1 MAESV
6 LSSLVK
12 TDKETRDSLVS
23 IDKTLQKIYSVQQG
37 QAKAEAKA
45 NRRSNQDKKRKSGD
59 KPLTKMLGLD
69 KEAKKKKKG
78 ILGSILDG
86 LLGPI
91 AGLLASVSIPALL
104 GALGLGA
111 VGAGIF
117 AYFKSPGFKKFVDEK
132 IFTPIGDY
140 LKETLPKI
148 GDWIARE
155 LNDIGRLTRE
165 AIWKSLPPWARG
177 GGSPQKPSATEN
189 ARNETVE
196 AIQEWWTGRKTGEQT
211 RKLRN
216 IKDASSRQ
224 WDIATTDLVR
234 PSFNSGDDE
243 IDKEKQTF
251 YGTEVPT
258 ALKDILKASN
268 ELDGIASRS
277 AQYAKYLKDDTTL
290 SPEVRK
296 EYEDKIKAEAQNKI
310 IKEKE
315 IAKLDEKLLKLKE
328 KEVELLEREAKVKN
342 FKKPNQSIFAGYQ
355 SGGPI
360 TVPGNSTGDK
370 HPALLPPGSFV
381 LNRNA
386 SGYQNGGIPAML
398 ESGEKVFGPGQW
410 GPREMMMNSAIPR
423 FQEGGEV
430 DPTRKPKEGEISR
443 SALGS
448 LIFKNGKWVDYKESD
463 KVKKKSE
470 PTLSQRR
477 TSSVLDGWGAPEPK
491 EPVKDTTKEPTIKE
505 GKDKNNGEGGASA
518 VIAAGKQLLKE
529 GFTVAEHP
537 NFDKQRGFRPEGD
550 ARVGG
555 HSPGSLHYSNLALD
569 VTDWR
574 SGDWLGRTKGLA
586 ENVYQKKDD
595 MKLTQIIHDPWGSW
609 FGGGKEGGIG
619 GHGTHLHLGFASGP
633 GGDTGSLSGNG
644 PNGGGGGISSG
655 ILDTL
660 MGIAGPV
667 GEFLKGAIG
676 VIGDVFGGSDFVSM
690 LFGSLGG
697 GGGSDVP
704 TGDITASSDPL
715 TGDTQ
720 AKAKEMYEYIKDK
733 GYSDAQAKGIVVN
746 IQRESNFDAGAASG
760 DDGGAGGL
768 FQWKGSRQKPIV
780 QKLVKDR
787 NWKGQID
794 YALQEDVGPQYK
806 SATSGMSAHEAS
818 DWWMKKWERP
828 ADPVAGS
835 AKHAAMLKGLGFQSG
850 GVINMKGS
858 SGGPNISQKSENQFI
873 DKLTS
878 AMSPVVVP
886 MPVGGGGGGGGST
899 SSGQTNSSIPA
910 LSAYPNNS
918 VALDLAYRLSMG
930 ASFS

>member
-6 LSSLVK
+6 LSKLVG
-12 TDKETRDSLVS
+12 TDKETKERLVS
-23 IDKTLQKIYSVQQG
+23 IDNTLQKMLLNDQKMAKNEDKRYKREQQSS
-37 QAKAEAKA
+37 K
-45 NRRSNQDKKRKSGD
+45 RRSGD
-59 KPLTKMLGLD
+59 KTLTSKILGGKGKD
-69 KEAKKKKKG
+69 KKEKKG
-78 ILGSILDG
+78 FLDG
-86 LLGPI
+86 LLGAIIGPLGALI
-91 AGLLASVSIPALL
+91 GGIGIPTIL
-104 GALGLGA
+104 GALGITALGA
-111 VGAGIF
+111 TIAGYFTSKKFKDFLDKNVGVPLGRALERGTRDLLKNTPLAFTPDQDKTNKNIPLTGLNTKGTKNLLEGVVKSLAEDKDATEEQRNVSERLLENITTIEKKRKVINELEKQRDKFQRDIDQAQDYITKTKQDAKDNDRELTGMEKAAIKSYEAGIKEYKKDRD
-117 AYFKSPGFKKFVDEK
+117 ARSTNIKINEDQIKSLLTIEANGKKNNELM
-132 IFTPIGDY
+132 
-140 LKETLPKI
+140 LKLI
-148 GDWIARE
+148 
-155 LNDIGRLTRE
+155 NQTRE
-165 AIWKSLPPWARG
+165 RQSKEL
-177 GGSPQKPSATEN
+177 
-189 ARNETVE
+189 
-196 AIQEWWTGRKTGEQT
+196 GE
-211 RKLRN
+211 
-216 IKDASSRQ
+216 S
-224 WDIATTDLVR
+224 
-234 PSFNSGDDE
+234 
-243 IDKEKQTF
+243 
-251 YGTEVPT
+251 YVPLT
-258 ALKDILKASN
+258 
-268 ELDGIASRS
+268 LD
-277 AQYAKYLKDDTTL
+277 
-290 SPEVRK
+290 
-296 EYEDKIKAEAQNKI
+296 
-310 IKEKE
+310 
-315 IAKLDEKLLKLKE
+315 
-328 KEVELLEREAKVKN
+328 N
-342 FKKPNQSIFAGYQ
+342 FKQ

-360 TVPGNSTGDK
+360 TVPGHSTGDK

-676 VIGDVFGGSDFVSM
+676 VLGDVFGGSDFVSM
-690 LFGSLGG
+690 LFGSLG

-768 FQWKGSRQKPIV
+768 FQWKGSRQTPTV
-780 QKLVKDR
+780 QGLVKNK